1 MRGYDMGADF
11 KIECRKS
18 VGNLHIYPKGILDGS
33 SACQL
38 MNLIKEKYK
47 GKGRVFINTD
57 QIKEALPF
65 GTATLGFQ
73 IGEIS
78 IPRDRIYF
86 KGKHALVMAPN
97 GCRVI
102 ARNNRGLCRCD
113 GNCAG
118 CFCRRLDNKEG
129 KRA

>member
-1 MRGYDMGADF
+1 MHKNFR
-11 KIECRKS
+11 IECRRS
-18 VGNLHIYPKGILDGS
+18 VGNLHVYPKGILDGS
-33 SACQL
+33 SACQII
-38 MNLIKEKYK
+38 NVIREKYK

-65 GTATLGFQ
+65 GTTTLGFQ
-73 IGEIS
+73 MGEIT

-86 KGKHALVMAPN
+86 KGKHAFVMAPN

-102 ARNNRGLCRCD
+102 AGNNRGLCRCG
-113 GNCAG
+113 GNCAE
-118 CFCRRLDNKEG
+118 CLCRRLGNRAE